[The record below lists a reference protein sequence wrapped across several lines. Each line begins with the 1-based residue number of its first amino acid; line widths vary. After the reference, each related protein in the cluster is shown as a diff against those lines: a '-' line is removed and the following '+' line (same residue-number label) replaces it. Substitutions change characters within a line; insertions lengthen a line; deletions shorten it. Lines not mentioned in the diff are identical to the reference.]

1 MDNMDANQCSEA
13 IVQAI
18 TEISTTTIDPR
29 AKRRRSVH
37 WWTQEIADL
46 RKEANHARRVY
57 QRKLKKTRRSEC
69 AAEEEIA
76 KSKKL
81 DLVKAIKRGKEQAWK
96 RLCDLVDREPWGT
109 AYKIVMGKLQRKRPI
124 PELTTPGR
132 LDKIISGLFPTH
144 RDREETQWPNECH
157 RQATAEAIRREE
169 LEIAV
174 SSLKRNKAPGL
185 DGVTNEMGKLVAR
198 KFSDMLLATY
208 NKCLLEGKFPRKWK
222 TARLVLIRK
231 GDKPLDDPSSYRPIC
246 LLDCLGKMFEKIIDN
261 RLRGILEGNSGLAD
275 CQYGFRKKRSTID
288 ALNHLKRIVQE
299 KGTRKR
305 TGVLTMDVKNAFNSA
320 PWLDTM
326 NALWGK
332 EVPLYLCRLVDHYLS
347 DRRVIYEA
355 DGQRAE
361 VKLTYGVPQGSVLGP
376 TLWNVLYDDLLRV
389 PLPEGVEYLA
399 FADDVALVA
408 TAKDAYELEEKLTV
422 AAERVSSWLEST
434 GLKLAVHKSEV
445 VVITRKRKNNDIKVT
460 IKGTQIKSSRSIK
473 YLGIQIDDKMMY
485 TEHGRTVATKAGN
498 TLNNLA
504 RIMPNLS
511 AARQKRRRLLAGVI
525 QSHLLY
531 GAEAWAEDMS
541 QEGWKQLGRV
551 QRKAA
556 LRVACAYRTVSK
568 EAIMVVSG
576 IIPIDILALERHRCY
591 AQRKG
596 EQEPP
601 DPGEPQQTAM
611 DQWQEKW
618 EATNET
624 EERIWTRRLIR
635 DVREWTGR
643 RHGEVDFHITQA
655 LTGHGCFARREL
667 NMTIGE
673 EVTADN
679 MVSNMLLS
687 KAKWNAISNYIHH
700 VLTRKENEERRRK
713 GLPVV

>member
-1 MDNMDANQCSEA
+1 M
-13 IVQAI
+13 
-18 TEISTTTIDPR
+18 
-29 AKRRRSVH
+29 
-37 WWTQEIADL
+37 
-46 RKEANHARRVY
+46 RVY
-57 QRKLKKTRRSEC
+57 WLGISE
-69 AAEEEIA
+69 
-76 KSKKL
+76 L
-81 DLVKAIKRGKEQAWK
+81 
-96 RLCDLVDREPWGT
+96 
-109 AYKIVMGKLQRKRPI
+109 
-124 PELTTPGR
+124 
-132 LDKIISGLFPTH
+132 
-144 RDREETQWPNECH
+144 
-157 RQATAEAIRREE
+157 
-169 LEIAV
+169 
-174 SSLKRNKAPGL
+174 
-185 DGVTNEMGKLVAR
+185 
-198 KFSDMLLATY
+198 
-208 NKCLLEGKFPRKWK
+208 
-222 TARLVLIRK
+222 
-231 GDKPLDDPSSYRPIC
+231 
-246 LLDCLGKMFEKIIDN
+246 
-261 RLRGILEGNSGLAD
+261 
-275 CQYGFRKKRSTID
+275 
-288 ALNHLKRIVQE
+288 E

-326 NALWGK
+326 NALRGK
-332 EVPLYLCRLVDHYLS
+332 EVPLYLCRLVDDYIS
-347 DRRVIYEA
+347 DRRIIYEA

-361 VKLTYGVPQGSVLGP
+361 VKLTCGVPQGSVLGP

-485 TEHGRTVATKAGN
+485 TEHARTVATKAGN

-511 AARQKRRRLLAGVI
+511 AAKQKRRRLLAGVI
-525 QSHLLY
+525 QSQLLY

-624 EERIWTRRLIR
+624 EGRIWTRRLIR

-655 LTGHGCFARREL
+655 LTGHGCFARYLHRFGLLDDACCWFCGNTNDDPHHTFFKCDAWDNKRREL

-679 MVSNMLLS
+679 MVSNMLHS